1 MMALPPLTKLDWQQ
15 QFRVIPSVFP
25 TIDFFENMVPSHLME
40 ALWQLE
46 SLTNDRL
53 RDEVGNLSLVASQD
67 RISGVGASVIMAA
80 FTHTSPA
87 RQSRFSNGSY
97 GVYYAAR
104 LLETAIRETVYH
116 RGRFLGYTQE
126 APGEIAMRAYCGK
139 ILQPL
144 HDIRDESF
152 SELYHPD
159 NYQPSQY
166 FGEKLRLQNAWG
178 IVYHSVRHEGGECIA
193 VLRPP
198 AISIPKQSKHLSY
211 VWNGEK
217 ITHVYEKSDVLFEF

>member
-1 MMALPPLTKLDWQQ
+1 MLALPTLTKLNWATQY
-15 QFRVIPSVFP
+15 RVIPSVFP
-25 TIDFFENMVPSHLME
+25 TIDFFESMVPSHLME

-53 RDEVGNLSLVASQD
+53 RNEVGNLSLVVPED
-67 RISGVGASVIMAA
+67 RICGAGASVVMAA
-80 FTHTSPA
+80 FTHVSPA
-87 RQSRFSNGSY
+87 RQSRFSNGAY

-104 LLETAIRETVYH
+104 TLDTAIHETVYH
-116 RGRFLGYTQE
+116 RSRFLNYTHE

-139 ILQPL
+139 VLQPL
-144 HDIRDESF
+144 HDIRNAQF
-152 SELYHPD
+152 NELRHPE

-166 FGEKLRLQNAWG
+166 FGEKLRAQNAWG
-178 IVYHSVRHEGGECIA
+178 IVYNSVRHEGGECIA
-193 VLRPP
+193 ILRPP

-217 ITHVYEKSDVLFEF
+217 ITHIYEKSDILFEF